1 MQPITTG
8 NITSTSSPRTSS
20 SIPLQSL
27 EYRFQPTPVQSV
39 RARESASEK
48 GSRRSSLSAESVESE
63 YSLWTDTGD
72 LAEQLA
78 NEEDPLRVRLGEPLD
93 REISS
98 PSGSRARVKQLKRVH
113 YPNESN
119 LVTEQ
124 AEPEK
129 TSIEIPR
136 PPPRHISRVERLL
149 AVIMSP
155 SNRQTAQMH
164 GLVGKPLLY
173 VNFIFLHPFL
183 VSVFSLTPQR
193 YFTSVFVSLG
203 VFLFGYDQGVMS
215 GIITFVSCPKRRF
228 QEVLKLITRQ
238 WLVF

>member
-1 MQPITTG
+1 M
-8 NITSTSSPRTSS
+8 R
-20 SIPLQSL
+20 SL
-27 EYRFQPTPVQSV
+27 EYRSRSSPVQSI

-48 GSRRSSLSAESVESE
+48 GSRRSSLSARSVESE

-78 NEEDPLRVRLGEPLD
+78 NEEDPLRIRLEESLD

-98 PSGSRARVKQLKRVH
+98 RLGSRTRVKQLKRVH

-119 LVTEQ
+119 LLTEQ

-164 GLVGKPLLY
+164 GLVGKPLL
-173 VNFIFLHPFL
+173 
-183 VSVFSLTPQR
+183 
-193 YFTSVFVSLG
+193 
-203 VFLFGYDQGVMS
+203 
-215 GIITFVSCPKRRF
+215 
-228 QEVLKLITRQ
+228 
-238 WLVF
+238 